1 MSWPQVVIAAMLA
14 AGFLS
19 SVAGLVRNRDIDSGV
34 ATLFILLAIAWTATE
49 VLVLSAGG
57 FW

>member
-1 MSWPQVVIAAMLA
+1 MTWPQVVIAAMLA

-34 ATLFILLAIAWTATE
+34 ATLFILLAIAWTTAE